1 MFPWDWRERIARET
15 EGAGGGGGA
24 APPGGGSGS
33 DTAAGGADTPAGG
46 GADPGN
52 LFDVAEQQEPQR
64 GADGKLVKP
73 ADLPDQFWNG
83 EKGEIRVDALA
94 KSWRDLRAQVSKG
107 PEKPPENADAYQLPK
122 VEGLPDGFIGGKDDT
137 LWLTVRQAAH
147 KAGVSQRQLE
157 ALAAPFLSAV
167 AEQMKAA
174 DPQQSE
180 EDRRQAAEKEI
191 GTLGPNG
198 RQLVAD
204 VGGWLRGMVSTGRF
218 TQDEAL
224 ALRGVSTAAGVRALA
239 KLRELTGEKP
249 IPTDAMQAD
258 QATQA
263 DLQRMLTESY
273 AKNDPELRRKAL
285 AGLAELE
292 KRGALA

>member
-1 MFPWDWRERIARET
+1 MFPWTWRARIAHEA
-15 EGAGGGGGA
+15 EGAAAGAGGT
-24 APPGGGSGS
+24 APPEGGTDTGS
-33 DTAAGGADTPAGG
+33 DSPPG

-52 LFDVAEQQEPQR
+52 LFDMAEQQEPQR
-64 GADGKLVKP
+64 GTDGKLVKP

-107 PEKPPENADAYQLPK
+107 AEKPPESADAYQLPK
-122 VEGLPDGFIGGKDDT
+122 VEGLPEGFIGGKDDA
-137 LWLTVRQAAH
+137 LWPTIRQAAH

-157 ALAAPFLSAV
+157 ALAGPFLSAV
-167 AEQMKAA
+167 AEQMKGA

-180 EDRRQAAEKEI
+180 EERRQAAEKEI

-204 VGGWLRGMVSTGRF
+204 LGGWLRGMVSSGRF

-239 KLRELTGEKP
+239 KLRELSGEKP

-263 DLQRMLTESY
+263 DLQRMLTEGY